1 MDIIVRPGD
10 SLWHFSE
17 VFKIPLQLIL
27 DSNEDIN
34 PQFLR
39 VGQRV
44 RIPGFVTNNYQIK
57 HGDSFWQIAQSR
69 NLPLSPYCLL
79 ILISIQIAYKSVK

>member
-27 DSNEDIN
+27 DSNENIN

-39 VGQRV
+39 VGQRI
-44 RIPGFVTNNYQIK
+44 RIPGFVTIDYQLK
-57 HGDSFWQIAQSR
+57 QGDSFGKLHRVKTSPSR
-69 NLPLSPYCLL
+69 
-79 ILISIQIAYKSVK
+79 SITR